1 MKDLVEFMVKSIV
14 DNPDKVVVDATEA
27 EGVMTLTITVDQTDM
42 GKVIGKGGKI
52 IKSLRHL
59 TYARA
64 IKENK
69 RVQIVLTQEEVA

>member
-1 MKDLVEFMVKSIV
+1 MKDLVVFMVQSIV
-14 DNPDKVVVDATEA
+14 DNPEKVMVEETEA
-27 EGVMTLTITVDQTDM
+27 EGLVTLTITVDQSDM

-59 TYARA
+59 AYARA

-69 RVQIVLTQEEVA
+69 KVQLILTQ

>member
-14 DNPDKVVVDATEA
+14 DAPDKVVVDSKEA
-27 EGVMTLTITVDQTDM
+27 EGVVTLTITVDQADM

-59 TYARA
+59 AYARA

-69 RVQIVLTQEEVA
+69 RVQIVLTQEEIA

>member
-14 DNPDKVVVDATEA
+14 DAPNKVVVDSTEA
-27 EGVMTLTITVDQTDM
+27 DGVITLTITVDQTDM

-59 TYARA
+59 AYARA

-69 RVQIVLTQEEVA
+69 RVQIVLTQEEPV

>member
-14 DNPDKVVVDATEA
+14 DNPDKVVIDETEA
-27 EGVMTLTITVDQTDM
+27 EGMVTLTITVDQTDM

-59 TYARA
+59 AYARA

-69 RVQIVLTQEEVA
+69 KVQITLTQEEIV